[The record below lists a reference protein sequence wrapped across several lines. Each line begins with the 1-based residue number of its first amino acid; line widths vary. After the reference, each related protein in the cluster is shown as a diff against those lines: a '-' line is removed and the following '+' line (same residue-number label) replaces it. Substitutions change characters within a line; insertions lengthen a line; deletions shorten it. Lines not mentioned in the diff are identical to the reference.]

1 MILALE
7 SRGFKD
13 IVYGQFARIGK
24 VLSSPK
30 RIELL
35 DLLSQGPKS
44 VENLALETQMSV
56 ANTSQHLQTLLDAR
70 LVYFEKEKNFVIY
83 QLIDDKVLD
92 LLSSLKCIAEENVA
106 EINLLKTE
114 FIRRPDHIET
124 IDLTEFLHRM
134 KNDHISLLDV
144 RPLAEYEAGHLPGAI
159 SIPINELEK
168 LVSTLPKDKKIIAY
182 CRGPY
187 CVYATEAVE
196 LLQSHGFEALLL
208 EAGINEWKQANST
221 IH

>member
-1 MILALE
+1 ME
-7 SRGFKD
+7 SREFKD

-30 RIELL
+30 RIEIL
-35 DLLSQGPKS
+35 DLLSQAPKS

-83 QLIDDKVLD
+83 QLINDKVLD
-92 LLSSLKCIAEENVA
+92 LLRSLKCIAEEKVA

-124 IDLTEFLHRM
+124 IDLNELLHQM
-134 KNDHISLLDV
+134 KNDNISLIDV
-144 RPLAEYEAGHLPGAI
+144 RPSAEYEAGHLPGAI
-159 SIPINELEK
+159 SIPISELEK
-168 LVSTLPKDKKIIAY
+168 LVSTIPKDKKIIAY

-196 LLQSHGFEALLL
+196 LLQSHGYKALLL
-208 EAGINEWKQANST
+208 EAGINEWKQANSS